1 MNPSPILLREAF
13 LYCQGVVK
21 FPRVT
26 TAVQNLRI
34 GAEYNESSLFA
45 MLLSRLNQ
53 RGSYIS

>member
-1 MNPSPILLREAF
+1 MGEGF

-34 GAEYNESSLFA
+34 GAEYNERSLFA

-53 RGSYIS
+53 RGPYIS

>member
-13 LYCQGVVK
+13 LYCQVVVK

-53 RGSYIS
+53 RGPYIS